1 MCKLFLLNL
10 NRKNKYI
17 DSVHK
22 THKSMKK
29 SLLLRIVKV
38 IIPCFSLFFVASL
51 FTHTN
56 AQNVTGKVFRDF
68 DANGQQ
74 TSTNP
79 IEPSVA
85 GVTVKAFKAD
95 GTQAGLTA
103 TTLTDGT
110 YSIAVGTAS
119 QIRIEFSNFP
129 SSYYSGPKGSS
140 SGTSVQFVNGGG
152 TANLGINYPSD
163 YCGTT
168 DPKLVTPCYV
178 NGTPLNGG
186 NSANDPFIVTIPYT
200 PTGNGTSASENTY
213 LSKGSEVGATWG
225 MAYQRSSKFIFTSAL
240 LKRHS
245 GFGNGGPGA
254 IYKIDVSGGSQ
265 VTSLFV
271 DLNTDLSVSAG
282 TDPRNQSSVADS
294 LSKFKTQPNHDATAF
309 GLVGKMSLGDI
320 DISDD
325 EKTLWVINTFDRKLY
340 ELPVGSPAV
349 KPTTKIAHTLP
360 DPGCVNGVFRPWA
373 VKFWRGKV
381 YVGGVCTAENSGD
394 STDLKAFIYSKAPTD
409 ANFTQVATFPLNY
422 TRGYTSISSATK
434 KTSAAWKPWIAQ
446 WSDITNPAPGLG
458 AYNQTICPQPILSDI
473 EFDVDGSMIVGFMD
487 RAGHQLGNNNYS
499 PIVSD
504 TKTYEGTSAGDLLR
518 MGANSDG
525 TYTLES
531 NATVN
536 GVTSGGAN
544 QTPPQGPSVSL
555 GGAGGEFYWQD
566 MYGKNANKDLPNTG
580 GHQEISLGG
589 IAFLAG
595 KNEVVETVFDPVTAF
610 RAGGVRWFDNT
621 TGQAPRAY
629 EIFGQDAGGQGVTF
643 GKANGLGDLELLCAS
658 QPIEVGNR
666 LWNDTDKDGIQ
677 DAGEPVLTGVT
688 IELWKNG
695 VKIDTKTTDAVTG
708 EYYFTDLIA
717 NSTDY
722 EIRLPN
728 ISGASKQTQLGGL
741 MLTASN
747 AGSND
752 ELDSDASISGT
763 NTYASITFSTGNA
776 GENNHT
782 LDIGF
787 KCIIP
792 TAKPA
797 GQNVSI
803 CEATTTF
810 DLPDAKTGTEKETW
824 TVLTSASNPAAIIN
838 ASTGEATGMITN
850 GLYEFVLT
858 SDKTGC
864 SEKVSITRSPL
875 PSAGADQIICSPA
888 TTAKINA
895 SITGQI
901 WSVISK
907 PSGTSPVVAV
917 DGKVT
922 ELTAEGV
929 YTFRLTQGDCF
940 EEVQV
945 VRKARPDAG
954 ADVTICGG
962 TTISLKAP
970 PSNTNWGVVAV
981 PANPSAA
988 SIDNFG
994 DVTGMI
1000 NNGVY
1005 RFVLTSNNGCSDTI
1019 QVEKK
1024 TGINLTTTDKGVCIA
1039 GNLTLTANTTDTG
1052 LTFFW
1057 QGPVG
1062 FTSNQQNPSIANIS
1076 DANMGVYTVTA
1087 SSSNGCIAT
1096 ATAKV
1101 TLSQITV
1108 TQLAGFLNQCVGESL
1123 TLRDATVDRKPD
1135 EIVGSYLWSGPDG
1148 FTATTMNITILAKP
1162 DMKQAGVYSLKVTL
1176 TNGCFAIATIMT
1188 TITKCQKLGN
1198 LVWNDSNN
1206 DGLNNNGELGVSNVP
1221 VKLYDAANPTTSI
1234 ASTTTDVNG
1243 KYLFPN
1249 LIPGF
1254 YIIEIDAPTGYK
1266 SSTGTNGSATG
1277 TFEPFAGDPN
1287 SDVNDD
1293 DDGTKTTGQLIR
1305 SKTVEL
1311 DNLTEPQ
1318 NDGDVLVGTPS
1329 EQLKQD
1335 KNSNL
1340 TIDFGLFQ
1348 PAQIGDFVWS
1358 DTDKDGIQDPLE
1370 TTGVNGVIVKLYL
1383 GTSISPIATTTTGTD
1398 GKYLFDNLI
1407 PGTYT
1412 VEFVKTSIGVGN
1424 SFSSKNSGLTT
1435 TDKDSDADLSS
1446 GKSNPIVLTAGES
1459 NLTIDA
1465 GISGDCPGSTVGT
1478 ITVPALCVGQT
1489 LTMKAISSDL
1499 NAKYLWS
1506 SNASTVFNATTQE
1519 VTLPNLT
1526 TSNSGTYTVL
1536 ITNSNLCTSALTA
1549 NVVVNPIPT
1558 IGATGVT
1565 ICQGLTGAISA
1576 TGAATYLWTGPNNF
1590 TATGANPLVTIPG
1603 TYTVLGSQ
1611 NGCSAIATTT
1621 VVVNPNPVL
1630 TATGAAICLG
1640 GSGTVS
1646 IQPAGLTYAWTGP
1659 GAFTSSSQILNFT
1672 NATNTIA
1679 GNYQVVATNTNGC
1692 TASATTSVTVG
1703 TALTVTPTSNSPV
1716 CLGSRLELSATGGTG
1731 AKYLWTSPSG
1741 FTTTMQNP
1749 FTLNST
1755 NADNGVWTVS
1765 VENADGCKGIGSTTV
1780 VINSTFTGVTASASA
1795 PACMGKNI
1803 TLSSTPSGAVSY
1815 EWSGTP
1821 TFASSLQNP
1830 TLTAPTAGS
1839 YDFTVKVTNANGCT
1853 AFATASTV
1861 IYTAPAASSSSN
1873 SPVCLG
1879 TSINLIVSTSAT
1891 KFAWSGPDN
1900 FTNSSQNP
1908 SILNAKSINGG
1919 VYTVVVTNANLCTA
1933 MATTNVVINSQLSG
1947 GNDLSICSP
1956 VSTAQLTLVSGA
1968 IWTVEP
1974 TNPAPATV
1982 NNTGKVSGLSVNGTY
1997 VFYLTNTN
2005 GCKDTV
2011 KVFRN
2016 EKLDAGNDVVI
2027 CSPTSIAKLLK
2038 LNTGQ
2043 TWKYFANG
2051 TSQPTPTIDVNGN
2064 VSGVTQDG
2072 TYLFIL
2078 EQEGATY
2085 CADTVAVIRKPAPNA
2100 GDDQT
2105 AKTGGGICEPLKTA
2119 KLQAAGANQTW
2130 SVATNSVG
2138 FGTVAIDAMGTITKM
2153 ETNGIYTFVLTQG
2166 DCTDSVKVE
2175 RIAKPDAGK
2184 DVEICADIKTVK
2196 LANAPTD
2203 MTWTSISTNP
2213 VGTLINGTTGE
2224 VTGLTTVGEYKF
2236 ILKNLSGCTDT
2247 VSIKTKA
2254 VPTFDANTI
2263 QATCTIGAANPD
2275 AKLILSGFDVAN
2287 KYDYSEGTTY
2297 IGTKTFANA
2306 TIIPTNGVIANS
2318 LLNPTTDKSYTV
2330 RVFNNTDCF
2339 TDKTIV
2345 LKVRACECKPDVC
2358 LPYSYKKTK

>member
-1 MCKLFLLNL
+1 
-10 NRKNKYI
+10 
-17 DSVHK
+17 
-22 THKSMKK
+22 MKK
-29 SLLLRIVKV
+29 SLLLRIVKA
-38 IIPCFSLFFVASL
+38 IIPCFSLLFVASL
-51 FTHTN
+51 FTNTY

-74 TSTNP
+74 TSISP
-79 IEPSVA
+79 IEPAVA

-95 GTQAGLTA
+95 GTQAGSTV
-103 TTLTDGT
+103 TTLANGT
-110 YSIAVGTAS
+110 YSITVGTSS
-119 QIRIEFSNFP
+119 QVRIEFSNFP

-140 SGTSVQFVNGGG
+140 SGTSIQFVNGGG

-168 DPKLVTPCYV
+168 DPKLVTPCYT

-186 NSANDPFIVTIPYT
+186 NSATEPAIVSIPYT
-200 PTGNGTSASENTY
+200 PSGDGTGTSENT
-213 LSKGSEVGATWG
+213 KVAQASEVGATWG

-245 GFGNGGPGA
+245 GFGSGGPGA
-254 IYKIDVSGGSQ
+254 IYKIDNSTGTPIS
-265 VTSLFV
+265 SLFV
-271 DLNTDLSVSAG
+271 DLNTDLGVAVG
-282 TDPRNQSSVADS
+282 TDPRNQSSASDS
-294 LSKFKTQPNHDATAF
+294 LSKYKTQPNHDATAF

-360 DPGCVNGVFRPWA
+360 DPGCVKGVFRPWA
-373 VKFWRGKV
+373 IKFWRGKV
-381 YVGGVCTAENSGD
+381 YVGGVCTAESGGD
-394 STDLKAFIYSKAPTD
+394 STNLKAFIYAKLPTD

-422 TRGYTSISSATK
+422 TRGYTSISSATSK
-434 KTSAAWKPWIAQ
+434 ASAAWKPWIAQ
-446 WSDITNPAPGLG
+446 WSDITNPAPGEATG
-458 AYNQTICPQPILSDI
+458 YNQTICPQPILSDI

-544 QTPPQGPSVSL
+544 QTPPQGPSVSV

-566 MYGKNANKDLPNTG
+566 MYGKNADKDLPNSG

-589 IAFLAG
+589 LALLPG
-595 KNEVVETVFDPVTAF
+595 KNEVVETVFDPITAF

-643 GKANGLGDLELLCAS
+643 GKANGLGDLELLCGS

-677 DAGEPVLTGVT
+677 DAGEPVLAGVT
-688 IELWKNG
+688 VELWKNG
-695 VKIDTKTTDAVTG
+695 VKIDTKTTDALTG
-708 EYYFTDLIA
+708 EYYFTGLIP

-722 EIRLPN
+722 EIRVPN
-728 ISGASKQTQLGGL
+728 VNGASKQTQLSGL
-741 MLTASN
+741 TPTIVK
-747 AGSND
+747 AGTNN
-752 ELDSDASISGT
+752 EIDSDASVSGT
-763 NTYASITFSTGNA
+763 NTYASIAFTTGNA

-787 KCIIP
+787 KCITP

-803 CEATTTF
+803 CEPTTIF

-824 TVLTSASNPAAIIN
+824 TVLTSASNPAALIN
-838 ASTGEATGMITN
+838 VSTGEVTGMITN

-875 PSAGADQIICSPA
+875 PSAGADQTICSPA
-888 TTAKINA
+888 TTAKLNA
-895 SITGQI
+895 SVTGQL
-901 WSVISK
+901 WTVITN
-907 PSGTSPVVAV
+907 PSGTTPAVAI

-922 ELTAEGV
+922 GMTLEGV
-929 YTFRLTQGDCF
+929 YTFRLTQGDCS
-940 EEVQV
+940 EEVQI
-945 VRKARPDAG
+945 VRKAKPDAG
-954 ADVTICGG
+954 KDVTICGG
-962 TTISLKAP
+962 TTVSLKAP
-970 PSNTNWGVVAV
+970 PSNTTWGVVAV
-981 PANPSAA
+981 PANPSPAT
-988 SIDNFG
+988 IDNFG
-994 DVTGMI
+994 DVTGI
-1000 NNGVY
+1000 VNNGVY
-1005 RFVLTSNNGCSDTI
+1005 QFVLTSNNGCSDTVK
-1019 QVEKK
+1019 VEKK
-1024 TGINLTTTDKGVCIA
+1024 TGINLSTVDKGVCIA

-1052 LTFFW
+1052 LSFFW

-1087 SSSNGCIAT
+1087 SSSSGCIAT

-1108 TQLAGFLNQCVGESL
+1108 TQLAGFLNQCVGENL

-1135 EIVGSYLWSGPDG
+1135 EIVGAYLWSGPDG

-1206 DGLNNNGELGVSNVP
+1206 DGFNNNGELGVANVP
-1221 VKLYDAANPTTSI
+1221 VKLYDATDPLTSI
-1234 ASTTTDVNG
+1234 ASTTTDGNG

-1249 LIPGF
+1249 LIPGS
-1254 YIIEIDAPTGYK
+1254 YIVEIEAPAGYK

-1277 TFEPFAGDPN
+1277 PFEPFAGDPN
-1287 SDVNDD
+1287 DNLNDD
-1293 DDGTKTTGQLIR
+1293 DDGTTTTGQLIR
-1305 SKTVEL
+1305 SKTVQL
-1311 DNLTEPQ
+1311 DNLTEPI
-1318 NDGDVLVGTPS
+1318 NDGDVTNGTK
-1329 EQLKQD
+1329 ED

-1340 TIDFGLFQ
+1340 TIDFGIFQ

-1358 DTDKDGIQDPLE
+1358 DTNKNGIQDIGEL
-1370 TTGVNGVIVKLYL
+1370 GVNGVKVNLYA
-1383 GTSISPIATTTTGTD
+1383 GTTTTPIATATTGTD
-1398 GKYLFDNLI
+1398 GKYLFDYLI
-1407 PGTYT
+1407 AGTYT
-1412 VEFVKTSIGVGN
+1412 VEFVKTSIGAGN
-1424 SFSSKNSGLTT
+1424 SFTKLAGTN
-1435 TDKDSDADLSS
+1435 DPEKDSNADLIT
-1446 GKSNPIVLTAGES
+1446 GKSTPITINAGQS
-1459 NLTIDA
+1459 NLSIDA
-1465 GISGDCPGSTVGT
+1465 GIIGDCPGSTVGT
-1478 ITVPALCVGQT
+1478 ITVPSLCVGQS

-1499 NAKYLWS
+1499 NAKYAWS
-1506 SNASTVFNATTQE
+1506 SNATTAFNATTQE
-1519 VTLPNLT
+1519 VTLPSLT
-1526 TSNSGTYTVL
+1526 TSNSGIYTVL

-1549 NVVVNPIPT
+1549 NVVVNTIPT
-1558 IGATGVT
+1558 VVLTGVT
-1565 ICQGLTGAISA
+1565 ICQGLTGNITSA
-1576 TGAATYLWTGPNNF
+1576 GASTYSWTGPNNF
-1590 TATGANPLVTIPG
+1590 TATGANPSVTIPG
-1603 TYTVLGSQ
+1603 TYTVIGSQ

-1621 VVVNPNPVL
+1621 AVVNPNPVL

-1646 IQPAGLTYAWTGP
+1646 VQPSGLTYAWTGP
-1659 GAFTSSSQILNFT
+1659 NTFTSSSQILNFT

-1679 GNYQVVATNTNGC
+1679 GAYQVIATDSKGC
-1692 TASATTSVTVG
+1692 IASATAAVTVG

-1741 FTTTMQNP
+1741 VTSNLQNP
-1749 FTLNST
+1749 FTNIST
-1755 NADNGVWTVS
+1755 NTDNGVWTVS
-1765 VENADGCKGIGSTTV
+1765 VENADGCKGIGSITI
-1780 VINSTFTGVTASASA
+1780 VINPALTGVTATVSA
-1795 PACMGKNI
+1795 PACMGGNI
-1803 TLSSTPSGAVSY
+1803 SLTSTPSGATTY
-1815 EWSGTP
+1815 QWSGTP
-1821 TFASSLQNP
+1821 TFTSSVQNP
-1830 TLTAPTAGS
+1830 TITAPTAGN
-1839 YDFTVKVTNANGCT
+1839 YEFTVKVTNTNGCT
-1853 AFATASTV
+1853 ALATASTA
-1861 IYTAPAASSSSN
+1861 IYTSPAATASSN

-1879 TSINLIVSTSAT
+1879 TPINLSVLTSAT

-1900 FTNSSQNP
+1900 FTNSTQNP
-1908 SILNAKSINGG
+1908 SILYAKAINAG
-1919 VYTVVVTNANLCTA
+1919 VYTIAVTNANSCTA

-1956 VSTAQLTLVSGA
+1956 VSTAQLTVITGA
-1968 IWTVEP
+1968 TWSVEP

-1982 NNTGKVSGLSVNGTY
+1982 DNSGKVSGLSVNGSY
-1997 VFYLTNTN
+1997 VFYITNTS

-2027 CSPTSIAKLLK
+2027 CSPSSTAKLLK

-2051 TSQPTPTIDVNGN
+2051 TSQPTPTIDANGN

-2072 TYLFIL
+2072 KYLFIL
-2078 EQEGATY
+2078 EQAGTTY

-2100 GDDQT
+2100 GGDQT
-2105 AKTGGGICEPLKTA
+2105 VKTGGGICEPLKTA
-2119 KLQAAGANQTW
+2119 KLQAAGTNQTW
-2130 SVATNSVG
+2130 SVASNSVG
-2138 FGTVAIDAMGTITKM
+2138 FGIVTIDATGTITKM
-2153 ETNGIYTFVLTQG
+2153 EANGIYTFVLTQG
-2166 DCTDSVKVE
+2166 ECTDSVKVE

-2184 DVEICADIKTVK
+2184 DIEICADIKTVK
-2196 LANAPTD
+2196 LATAPID
-2203 MTWTSISTNP
+2203 MTWASISTNP
-2213 VGTLINGTTGE
+2213 AGTLINLTTGE

-2236 ILKNLSGCTDT
+2236 ILKNLGGCTDT
-2247 VSIKTKA
+2247 VSVKTKA
-2254 VPTFDANTI
+2254 TPTFDANTI
-2263 QATCTIGAANPD
+2263 QSTCTTGTANAD

-2297 IGTKTFANA
+2297 TGTKTFANA
-2306 TIIPTNGVIANS
+2306 MVIPTNGVIANS
-2318 LLNPTTDKSYTV
+2318 LVNPTTDKSYTV
-2330 RVFNNTDCF
+2330 RVFNSTDCF
-2339 TDKTIV
+2339 TDKTVV

-2358 LPYSYKKTK
+2358 LPYSFKKTK